1 MKANINTKKKNSATK
16 KLIPAAGSLLISAAM
31 LSTSTY
37 AWFTMSREVEVQNIQ
52 MVATTPEDIQISLG
66 KVYKDNACA
75 AASDSES
82 FTLGGGTGWLKA
94 VSGEAEAPRGVTV
107 SGTTYTAD
115 DHDELDWSNIA
126 DISAYYEFG
135 KLIPASS
142 HNGVNVFFTPDAAGA
157 GRTLNA
163 QAKFYQ
169 AAAGLTPYKWKD
181 TTDGFTSAGTG
192 ASAQATA
199 HIYGD
204 DKTDAT
210 THTWGDYN
218 STTNADGYKKSTEWN
233 VTNDDGYYIDI
244 PVWLRTSSTETT
256 NIYVSGYVTSQGT
269 TNPDED
275 TDDLY
280 KAVRV
285 AILTDAGA
293 ADQGC
298 LALADG
304 LDKYIDPV
312 TGQAT
317 HAAKFPTTAGTTG
330 ILDSLNYN
338 NRHEAVTSGIYGVS
352 DTTNAANGN
361 YTDVGH
367 TALVVNDGGTGKQV
381 ATLNPGNGAEYG
393 ASTKLIIRVWLE
405 GEDENCWNENAGQ
418 NWNIALKFS
427 KTPLPNPTPS
437 P

>member
-1 MKANINTKKKNSATK
+1 MKARIDTNKKKSSATK
-16 KLIPAAGSLLISAAM
+16 KLIPAAGALMISAAM
-31 LSTSTY
+31 LGTSTF

-52 MVATTPEDIQISLG
+52 MTATTPEDIQISLG
-66 KVYKDNACA
+66 KIYKDNACA
-75 AASDSES
+75 GASDSES
-82 FTLGGGTGWLKA
+82 FTLGGSTGWLKA
-94 VSGEAEAPRGVTV
+94 VNGEAEAPRGVTV

-115 DHDELDWSNIA
+115 AHDELDWSNIA

-142 HNGVNVFFTPDAAGA
+142 HDGVNVFFTPDAAGA
-157 GRTLNA
+157 GRTLTA

-169 AAAGLTPYKWKD
+169 AVSALTPYKWKD
-181 TTDGFTSAGTG
+181 TTKEFTSDGTG

-204 DKTDAT
+204 DKTNAT
-210 THTWGDYN
+210 THTWGDFD
-218 STTNADGYKKSTEWN
+218 STSNADGYKKSTEWN

-256 NIYVSGYVTSQGT
+256 KLYVSGYVTSQGT
-269 TNPDED
+269 SAPDAD

-285 AILTDAGA
+285 AVLTDQGA
-293 ADQGC
+293 VDKGC

-304 LDKYIDPV
+304 LDQYIDPV

-317 HAAKFPTTAGTTG
+317 HATKFPATAGLTG

-338 NRHEAVTSGIYGVS
+338 NRHSDVTTGIFGVS

-361 YTDVGH
+361 FTDVGH
-367 TALVVNDGGTGKQV
+367 TALVVNDGGTGKEV
-381 ATLNPGNGAEYG
+381 ATLAVGNGAEYG
-393 ASTKLIIRVWLE
+393 PATKLIIRVWLE

-427 KTPLPNPTPS
+427 KNFLPAGS
-437 P
+437 

>member
-1 MKANINTKKKNSATK
+1 
-16 KLIPAAGSLLISAAM
+16 
-31 LSTSTY
+31 
-37 AWFTMSREVEVQNIQ
+37 

-66 KVYKDNACA
+66 KIYSNNTKTT
-75 AASDSES
+75 ASASEEY
-82 FTLGGGTGWLKA
+82 TLGDGTGWLKLD
-94 VSGEAEAPRGVTV
+94 GTMAEAPRGVTV

-115 DHDELDWSNIA
+115 AHDELDWSNIA

-142 HNGVNVFFTPDAAGA
+142 HNGVNVFFTPDAAGS

-169 AAAGLTPYKWKD
+169 AVAGLTPNLWK
-181 TTDGFTSAGTG
+181 SAANTFASDGTG

-204 DKTDAT
+204 DKTNAT
-210 THTWGDYN
+210 THTWGVYDEDD
-218 STTNADGYKKSTEWN
+218 NADGYKKSTEWN

-256 NIYVSGYVTSQGT
+256 KLYVTGYVTSQGT
-269 TNPDED
+269 SNADED

-293 ADQGC
+293 VDQGC
-298 LALADG
+298 LALNDG

-317 HAAKFPTTAGTTG
+317 HANKFPTTAGGVG

-338 NRHEAVTSGIYGVS
+338 NRHDDVTTGIFGVS

-361 YTDVGH
+361 FTDVGH
-367 TALVVNDGGTGKQV
+367 TALVVNDGGTGKEV
-381 ATLNPGNGAEYG
+381 ATLAVGNGAEYG
-393 ASTKLIIRVWLE
+393 PATKLIIRVWLE

-427 KTPLPNPTPS
+427 KTPLAAGS
-437 P
+437 